1 MEDNRSQG
9 GRIGIFGGT
18 FDPPHMAHLR
28 MAKLLCDFA
37 SLEKVLWIPT
47 RKPPHKS
54 DRVVT
59 PASVRLKM
67 VKEVVSGMEGHDAC
81 DIEILRSGYSYTID
95 TLRALKK
102 LYPGKDLVLIMGSD
116 QFCELSEWKESES
129 LTDLVEICVLPRK
142 GATVSSSPAD
152 NSVLAPFEE
161 LDISSS
167 EIRNKIQQNL
177 SFKHLV
183 CKSVAKIIE
192 EEGLYQS

>member
-1 MEDNRSQG
+1 MEDNRNQG
-9 GRIGIFGGT
+9 GRIGVFGGT

-28 MAKLLCDFA
+28 MAKLLRDFA

-47 RKPPHKS
+47 RKSPHKS

-67 VKEVVSGMEGHDAC
+67 VKEVVSGIKGHDVC

-142 GATVSSSPAD
+142 GATVSSSLAD
-152 NSVLAPFEE
+152 NLVLAPFEE

-167 EIRNKIQQNL
+167 EIRNKIQHNL
-177 SFKHLV
+177 SF
-183 CKSVAKIIE
+183 E
-192 EEGLYQS
+192 